1 MGGGL
6 MQLVAYGAQDIY
18 LTGNPQ
24 ITFFK
29 VVYRR
34 HTNFSMETI
43 EQTINGVPANSGNST
58 VTISR
63 NGDLVHKVYVTLIGT
78 SVTKGSAIVSEV
90 ELEIGGQRIDKQYEE
105 WNNIWNELST
115 PESKAIG
122 LKAMQCDV
130 GTGVTTGVGNV
141 QVPLNFWFCRNPG
154 LALPL
159 IALQYHEVKL
169 KFKWGSGYGGSGVTN
184 AKVFCDYIYLDTDE
198 RRRFAQ
204 VSHEYLIEQ
213 IQKESL
219 TNTSGNHK
227 LNFNHPVK
235 ELIWTSS
242 TDYTDAKLVLN
253 GHDRFSKQETEY
265 FQLRQPFDYHTA
277 VPKQNLPSA
286 AGLRNL
292 ESNSLTNIQT
302 KQVASINF
310 AKSTEDVTEPT
321 PAELVVSTVSSGTVT
336 SGELGTSV
344 TFDDCGASDGSDVVT
359 YTFLNT
365 DLGGLSSLSVG
376 DTVLIQMTGVGS
388 LAASATGSSSIV
400 TKVRSKTTGA
410 GKFTNLD
417 TTSCVVLQFDAL
429 LLSTARAGADID
441 ANEFKFQSIVKLA
454 DAGCRTSQMTDKIN
468 VYSFALKP
476 EEHQPSGTCNFSR
489 IDNAQLHFTAAQ
501 GAGNI
506 YAVNYNVLRIMSG
519 MGGLA
524 YSN

>member
-1 MGGGL
+1 

-43 EQTINGVPANSGNST
+43 AQTFSGSGKIGTST
-58 VTISR
+58 NTATATISR
-63 NGDLVHKVYVTLIGT
+63 NGDLIHKMYINCDDPGTPAANTIG
-78 SVTKGSAIVSEV
+78 SEIVQEA
-90 ELEIGGQRIDKQYEE
+90 ELEIGGQKIDKHWKS

-122 LKAMQCDV
+122 LKSMQGDI
-130 GTGVTTGVGNV
+130 GVVANTGVGSV

-159 IALQYHEVKL
+159 IALQYHEVKVN
-169 KFKWGSGYGGSGVTN
+169 FQFGSATDTN
-184 AKVFCDYIYLDTDE
+184 ITGDKSLTLFVDYIYLDTDE

-213 IQKESL
+213 IQKQDIAA
-219 TNTSGNHK
+219 TDTSVK
-227 LNFNHPVK
+227 LIFNHPVK
-235 ELIWTSS
+235 ELIWTTK
-242 TDYTDAKLVLN
+242 TDSAYTGAQLKLN
-253 GHDRFSKQETEY
+253 GHDRFSSMKKEY

-286 AGLRNL
+286 AQISVLDR
-292 ESNSLTNIQT
+292 QT
-302 KQVASINF
+302 TFTPPTSITVCE
-310 AKSTEDVTEPT
+310 AEGAEADVT
-321 PAELVVSTVSSGTVT
+321 T
-336 SGELGTSV
+336 SQNDLH
-344 TFDDCGASDGSDVVT
+344 FADG
-359 YTFLNT
+359 
-365 DLGGLSSLSVG
+365 
-376 DTVLIQMTGVGS
+376 
-388 LAASATGSSSIV
+388 
-400 TKVRSKTTGA
+400 
-410 GKFTNLD
+410 
-417 TTSCVVLQFDAL
+417 L
-429 LLSTARAGADID
+429 LTISGADGNVTVD
-441 ANEFKFQSIVKLA
+441 DFTVGTQLALTIVLLA
-454 DAGCRTSQMTDKIN
+454 DAGDITGDDAAACAAGDLFFATVTADATLARAGVLAIKISTPTSLTGKIFTGVQDGGGTAPTISILLVTNGNSAQARTSQMTDNIN

-489 IDNAQLHFTAAQ
+489 IDTAILDLT
-501 GAGNI
+501 GNNRTGEI

>member
-1 MGGGL
+1 

-43 EQTINGVPANSGNST
+43 EQTINGNSSATGATGN

-63 NGDLVHKVYVTLIGT
+63 NGDLVHRIYVTSSTAGIF
-78 SVTKGSAIVSEV
+78 KGDELVSEV
-90 ELEIGGQRIDKQYEE
+90 ELEIGGQRIDRHYKE
-105 WNNIWNELST
+105 WNQIWNELST

-122 LKAMQCDV
+122 LKSMLGCI
-130 GTGVTTGVGNV
+130 GSSGSTGAGMV

-169 KFKWGSGYGGSGVTN
+169 KITWGTLGATSASGAS
-184 AKVFCDYIYLDTDE
+184 AARCKVMCDYIYLDTDE

-213 IQKESL
+213 VQKQSA
-219 TNTSGNHK
+219 SVSQSQK

-235 ELIWTSS
+235 EIIWTSAATNS
-242 TDYTDAKLVLN
+242 YTDAKLVLN
-253 GHDRFSKQETEY
+253 GHDRFSAQEEEY
-265 FQLRQPFDYHTA
+265 FQLRQPFDYHTS
-277 VPKQNLPSA
+277 VPRQNLPSIALDGNERIEIMDGTQSVGEQVSVGRNPGDGMLQTIGQISDTTVA
-286 AGLRNL
+286 ANGSLNTAITGAADVAADTNATRGYLFHEVNL
-292 ESNSLTNIQT
+292 TTQG
-302 KQVASINF
+302 
-310 AKSTEDVTEPT
+310 
-321 PAELVVSTVSSGTVT
+321 SGVT
-336 SGELGTSV
+336 SLK
-344 TFDDCGASDGSDVVT
+344 
-359 YTFLNT
+359 
-365 DLGGLSSLSVG
+365 VG
-376 DTVLIQMTGVGS
+376 DTVQIVVIGARSAAESTTNTKSITTTVRSVTLDADLTSLVGTLLQFNTTLLQPTFA
-388 LAASATGSSSIV
+388 LAADNGIIIKSITKIATPTI
-400 TKVRSKTTGA
+400 
-410 GKFTNLD
+410 
-417 TTSCVVLQFDAL
+417 
-429 LLSTARAGADID
+429 
-441 ANEFKFQSIVKLA
+441 
-454 DAGCRTSQMTDKIN
+454 GCRTSKMTKKIN
-468 VYSFALKP
+468 VYSFGLKP

-489 IDNAQLHFTAAQ
+489 IDTAKLDT
-501 GAGNI
+501 GANMGADDNI